1 MAAAKA
7 IKEKIPQSVI
17 DLELGALTVSLSPE
31 RSAEVNRILMAAGIP
46 VSELFIR
53 RQSFEDFLLRRM
65 GIMNPQGN
73 VYNAGGVYHA

>member
-17 DLELGALTVSLSPE
+17 DLELGARSVSLSPE
-31 RSAEVNRILMAAGIP
+31 RSAEVNRILMDAGIA
-46 VSELFIR
+46 VSELFVR
-53 RQSFEDFLLRRM
+53 RQSFEDFLLQRM

-73 VYNAGGVYHA
+73 VYNSGGVYHA